1 VELDSEKVRI
11 YQDGK
16 QTLESDYSGD
26 VSQLGYNLGIGYD
39 AMNQQYHDRFF
50 EGSIDYIRYY
60 GL

>member
-1 VELDSEKVRI
+1 MELSSQKVRI

-26 VSQLGYNLGIGYD
+26 VSQLRYNLSIGYD
-39 AMNQQYHDRFF
+39 SMNQQNHDRFF